1 MVSAIAVKSR
11 PVGRGGLVD
20 KIIIEARV
28 NELATRTGNP
38 HVPFLPDEI
47 IADAKACAA
56 EGAAIVHYHGR
67 TADGAPEH
75 GAAFYLETNA
85 GIRAR
90 SDILIHPTLGY
101 VANDADAMGRFAAVE
116 EMMKSAETAP
126 DFAPMDCGSVNVDW
140 WNPQTCAYDTT
151 ELIYKNSTGT
161 LMHFAERIAHHGL
174 KPYLVSWN
182 VSFTRQIEQFL
193 KMGVLKDPAYVC
205 FCLTDEII
213 FAGHPG
219 TEAGLDAHT
228 PFLPT
233 DFRCVWTVVN
243 YKGDL
248 FALADKIIREGGHIS
263 IGLGDY
269 AYTDGDRHMT
279 NAEVVAKVAA
289 MARAH
294 GREPATVAETRNI
307 LEMPSVR
314 IAA

>member
-1 MVSAIAVKSR
+1 MR
-11 PVGRGGLVD
+11 EDGLD
-20 KIIIEARV
+20 RIIIEARV
-28 NELATRTGNP
+28 NELATRNGNP
-38 HVPFLPDEI
+38 HVPFLPGEI
-47 IADAKACAA
+47 IADAKACHDA
-56 EGAAIVHYHGR
+56 GAAIVHYHGR
-67 TADGAPEH
+67 GGDGAPDHSAE
-75 GAAFYLETNA
+75 FYLETNA
-85 GIRAR
+85 GIRAG

-140 WNPQTCAYDTT
+140 WNPETGRYDTT
-151 ELIYKNSTGT
+151 DLIYKNSTGT

-193 KMGVLKDPAYVC
+193 KLGVLTAPAYIC

-219 TEAGLDAHT
+219 TVAGLDAHT
-228 PFLPT
+228 PFLPQ
-233 DFRCVWTVVN
+233 DYRCVWTVVN

-248 FALADKIIREGGHIS
+248 FQLTEKIIREGGHIS

-269 AYTDGDRHMT
+269 AYRDGARNLT
-279 NAEVVAKVAA
+279 NAEVIERVVAQ
-289 MARAH
+289 ARAL
-294 GREPATVAETRNI
+294 GREPASVAETRQI
-307 LEMPSVR
+307 LQMPAVR